1 MRWVLHT
8 DRGEALSSVDLV
20 GRSSWL
26 LSCWE
31 DTRYPMLRWVTRYFD
46 SHFSPLQMQGL
57 IPELESLLAA
67 SEEGEVSLAIEK
79 VLHLANRCSVEP
91 GLRLTWQGD

>member
-1 MRWVLHT
+1 
-8 DRGEALSSVDLV
+8 
-20 GRSSWL
+20 
-26 LSCWE
+26 
-31 DTRYPMLRWVTRYFD
+31 
-46 SHFSPLQMQGL
+46 MQGL